1 MKILIVEDNVDLNN
15 NLKEILELERHIVD
29 SAFDGREA
37 LDLIERLNYDIVI
50 LDIMLPYIDGYS
62 VAKLMRE
69 KGIETPIIML
79 TALGELESKLRGF
92 EIGADDYIVKPF
104 EIPELIAR
112 VNAIGKRV
120 DMKKIP
126 PIEIGDVIVDISKRV
141 VKTKDGKEIDITQKL
156 FCILEQLL
164 RNRGKIVTQE
174 VLAAKCWEKGQQ
186 PSGENMRAHIKLLRK
201 LIGDKDK
208 TIIKTISGVGY
219 RIDKED

>member
-15 NLKEILELERHIVD
+15 NLKEILELEGHIVD
-29 SAFDGREA
+29 SAFNGREA
-37 LDLIERLNYDIVI
+37 IDLINRLSYDLII

-120 DMKKIP
+120 HMKEIP
-126 PIEIGDVIVDISKRV
+126 PIEIGDVIVDLSKRV
-141 VKTKDGKEIDITQKL
+141 VKTKDGKEVDITQKL

-164 RNRGKIVTQE
+164 RNRGSIVTQE
-174 VLAAKCWEKGQQ
+174 VLAAKCWEKDQQ

-219 RIDKED
+219 RID